1 MSRHLFKHHKKGIL
15 IASGILIV
23 ILAVLIFSGVKRSSN
38 IYRVKRE
45 NFEALISCK
54 GEIQSEKAELITIP
68 SIFGDRTLEIYDTQ
82 IKDLVPEGSILKKGD
97 FLFRIFDT
105 LNSDN
110 TAAMKKNSHLVFLK
124 NSMLNM
130 SSFATDNEKLSNKK
144 EKIRNRISVK

>member
-1 MSRHLFKHHKKGIL
+1 M
-15 IASGILIV
+15 
-23 ILAVLIFSGVKRSSN
+23 
-38 IYRVKRE
+38 
-45 NFEALISCK
+45 
-54 GEIQSEKAELITIP
+54 
-68 SIFGDRTLEIYDTQ
+68 
-82 IKDLVPEGSILKKGD
+82 ILKKGD